1 MKLKGVLD
9 FSLGNFLCLRGFAKM
24 GDFYDSSEPGPSFQ
38 RELQLKRQDALTWE
52 ELAAQNVIF
61 VGSGKTG
68 MFERIPV
75 QLAFEQIGNTIRN
88 LHPKSGEPA
97 EFPTPPPDPKD
108 FMQQEDYA
116 LISVVPGLHGKGEI
130 VAFGGASSS
139 GLWAAVEFMTEPRY
153 ARELLTKL
161 KTPTDQLPRHYQVV
175 IHARFESLVPVE
187 IKYVAHREW

>member
-1 MKLKGVLD
+1 
-9 FSLGNFLCLRGFAKM
+9 
-24 GDFYDSSEPGPSFQ
+24 
-38 RELQLKRQDALTWE
+38 
-52 ELAAQNVIF
+52 
-61 VGSGKTG
+61 
-68 MFERIPV
+68 
-75 QLAFEQIGNTIRN
+75 
-88 LHPKSGEPA
+88 
-97 EFPTPPPDPKD
+97 
-108 FMQQEDYA
+108 MQQEDYA